1 MGSIVNLLKIKMNMH
16 ELYMNMHFA
25 LYREHCAFSLE
36 VRSMLVVWRKVGCL
50 L

>member
-1 MGSIVNLLKIKMNMH
+1 MEIIVNLLKTKMNMH
-16 ELYMNMHFA
+16 ELYINMHFA

-36 VRSMLVVWRKVGCL
+36 VRPMLVVWRNICCL